1 MGSHRALRGF
11 PELSEAVNT
20 VAAWRGEK
28 ITMSHMAAEQRVEWF
43 PHGHPFTRADLD
55 AMPDD
60 GNRYELVDGSLVVT
74 PAPSWRHQTAVTA
87 VWLQLYTACPAEFAV
102 FVAPL
107 DVVYADDT
115 VLQPDVLV
123 VRRSD
128 LGERNLE
135 GDPVLA
141 VEVLS
146 PSTRHVDLAF
156 KRARYEAAGCPSY
169 WVIDPL
175 ETSIMCWELRDGRY
189 AEAAK
194 STGSQ
199 PVSVAAPF
207 PITLTP
213 ADLIN

>member
-1 MGSHRALRGF
+1 M
-11 PELSEAVNT
+11 T
-20 VAAWRGEK
+20 
-28 ITMSHMAAEQRVEWF
+28 HMAAEQRVEWF
-43 PHGHPFTRADLD
+43 PHGHTFTRADLD
-55 AMPDD
+55 VMPDD
-60 GNRYELVDGSLVVT
+60 GNRYELVDGALIVT
-74 PAPSWRHQTAVTA
+74 PAPSWQHQAAVVNLT
-87 VWLQLYTACPAEFAV
+87 LRLTSQCPPDLCV

-107 DVVYADDT
+107 DVVYDDDT

-135 GDPVLA
+135 GQPMLA
-141 VEVLS
+141 AEVLS

-175 ETSIMCWELRDGRY
+175 EPSIICWELRDGRY

-199 PVSVAAPF
+199 PVSVATPF

>member
-1 MGSHRALRGF
+1 MA
-11 PELSEAVNT
+11 
-20 VAAWRGEK
+20 
-28 ITMSHMAAEQRVEWF
+28 HMAAEQRVEWF

-60 GNRYELVDGSLVVT
+60 GNRYELVDGALVVT
-74 PAPSWRHQTAVTA
+74 PSPSWRHQTAVTA
-87 VWLQLYTACPAEFAV
+87 LWLRLYNACPAEFSV

-128 LGERNLE
+128 LGDRNLE

-175 ETSIMCWELRDGRY
+175 EPSITCWELRDGQYVQTAR
-189 AEAAK
+189 

-199 PVSVAAPF
+199 PVTVGAPF
-207 PITLTP
+207 PITLAP